1 MRRHSAEA
9 LLRSGPG
16 RSPGNSWWR
25 SFSTARSQ
33 PWLPGPGLIRLT
45 PDSDAP
51 NIREGGAAREA
62 AAMERPVPGSAPAH
76 EEPNGVLPAAEQIRS
91 GAHEA
96 ERQQSEGENDMADR
110 FEGAPTVE
118 TKL

>member
-1 MRRHSAEA
+1 
-9 LLRSGPG
+9 
-16 RSPGNSWWR
+16 
-25 SFSTARSQ
+25 
-33 PWLPGPGLIRLT
+33 
-45 PDSDAP
+45 
-51 NIREGGAAREA
+51 
-62 AAMERPVPGSAPAH
+62 MERPVPGSPPAH